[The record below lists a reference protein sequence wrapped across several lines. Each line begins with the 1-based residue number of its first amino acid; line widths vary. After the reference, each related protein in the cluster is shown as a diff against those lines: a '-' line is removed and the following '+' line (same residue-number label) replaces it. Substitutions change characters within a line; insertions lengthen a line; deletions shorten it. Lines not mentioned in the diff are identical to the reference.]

1 VTKRSDFESWSQVE
15 IGLKRALRKLRR
27 VGDMVAIYTSG
38 ATIMS
43 IGNESGGLM
52 PPGFRCTAHGDSAL
66 KNLTPKDGRYK
77 ASGLIPGFG
86 SSDYESDRVPA
97 PDAIRWVADL
107 ARAWKLD
114 ASSVRIEFMSLD
126 KSSPL
131 YKSL

>member
-1 VTKRSDFESWSQVE
+1 MTQRSDFESWSQVE
-15 IGLKRALRKLRR
+15 TELKRALRKLRGS
-27 VGDMVAIYTSG
+27 GDMVAIYTSG
-38 ATIMS
+38 ATNMS
-43 IGNESGGLM
+43 IGNESGGPM

-66 KNLTPKDGRYK
+66 KDLTPKDGRYK
-77 ASGLIPGFG
+77 AGGLMPGFG
-86 SSDYESDRVPA
+86 SNDYQSDRVPA
-97 PDAIRWVADL
+97 PDAISWVTDL